1 MGRRFSNGNQA
12 FFCLIC
18 IDTTKYVLLSFITLL
33 EPICPKNWAKNMQKV
48 HFWLT
53 RLQNS
58 PYFCVFK
65 YARAVKRACEARALR
80 ARKTLTPRLTDFFTD
95 FEKKNDCFAVYWLT
109 CVAQKRLCLKGPC
122 QEDIAVLGQFCDE
135 VITAAH
141 LSLP

>member
-80 ARKTLTPRLTDFFTD
+80 ARKTLTPRLTYFFTD
-95 FEKKNDCFAVYWLT
+95 FEKKNRLFCSLLVDVRRSKTSLSKWTMSGGYCCF
-109 CVAQKRLCLKGPC
+109 RS
-122 QEDIAVLGQFCDE
+122 VL
-135 VITAAH
+135 
-141 LSLP
+141 

>member
-95 FEKKNDCFAVYWLT
+95 FEKKNRLFCSLLVDVRRSKTSLSKWTMSGGYCCF
-109 CVAQKRLCLKGPC
+109 RS
-122 QEDIAVLGQFCDE
+122 VL
-135 VITAAH
+135 
-141 LSLP
+141 